1 MNFIN
6 TKGKAETFK
15 ASLGDTI
22 SYFNPSTLQD
32 EKGIVHAIDADGY
45 YSVIPLTAPKV
56 NVHNDVVKAVQPS
69 TMSSKVY
76 SVIVTHE
83 AEVFNTCVFTDY
95 DKAKAKVESIK
106 AEWDKKYG
114 NHKGYQTKPIGSEMN
129 ESIIKSF
136 GYQYASSFG
145 YHYDNGRF
153 EYGDVVLMETAIE

>member
-1 MNFIN
+1 MNFRN

-15 ASLGDTI
+15 ATLGDII

-32 EKGIVHAIDADGY
+32 EKGIVHGMDADGY

-56 NVHNDVVKAVQPS
+56 NVHNDIVKAVQPS
-69 TMSSKVY
+69 TIPPKVY

-83 AEVFNTCVFTDY
+83 AEVFNTWVFTDY
-95 DKAKAKVESIK
+95 DKAKAKVENIK
-106 AEWDKKYG
+106 AEWDKKHG
-114 NHKGYQTKPIGSEMN
+114 NNKDYQTKPIVSNET

-136 GYQYASSFG
+136 GHQYASAFG
-145 YHYDNGRF
+145 YHYDNGSF